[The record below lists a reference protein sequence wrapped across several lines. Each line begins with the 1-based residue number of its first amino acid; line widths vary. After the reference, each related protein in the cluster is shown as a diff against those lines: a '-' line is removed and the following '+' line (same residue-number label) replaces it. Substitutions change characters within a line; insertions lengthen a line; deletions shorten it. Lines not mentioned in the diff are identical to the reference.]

1 MVNVTVTDEIA
12 EELPLNVNG
21 TVSINSL
28 QDCWLQGSAV
38 VFGGGHGLLLVY
50 QPLINELTSTLNV
63 VVPLIVVPGAALKA
77 KVAVFKSR
85 GDEFATTSTLNPDEV
100 TSKICTLPGVIIG
113 TDAGTVND
121 DEAPVC
127 PVTASVNE
135 MLPATVPG
143 AICGKDKEVAFA
155 GSVTLHTVAL
165 LQVMPAGA
173 VLLRNSNFGSM

>member
-1 MVNVTVTDEIA
+1 LVNVTVTDEIA

-21 TVSINSL
+21 TVSKNSL
-28 QDCWLQGSAV
+28 PYCWLV
-38 VFGGGHGLLLVY
+38 VPVY

-113 TDAGTVND
+113 TDAGTAKD
-121 DEAPVC
+121 DDAPVC

-173 VLLRNSNFGSM
+173 VLLTNCNAGSM

>member
-1 MVNVTVTDEIA
+1 LVNVTVTDEIA

-21 TVSINSL
+21 TFSKNTL
-28 QDCWLQGSAV
+28 PNCWLQGSAV
-38 VFGGGHGLLLVY
+38 VFGGGHGLPLVY

-85 GDEFATTSTLNPDEV
+85 GDEFATTSTVNPDEV
-100 TSKICTLPGVIIG
+100 TSINCTPSDSIIG
-113 TDAGTVND
+113 TDNGTVSD
-121 DEAPVC
+121 DDAPVC

-173 VLLRNSNFGSM
+173 VLLTNCNAGSM

>member
-28 QDCWLQGSAV
+28 PYCWLV
-38 VFGGGHGLLLVY
+38 VPVY